1 MNNKIGL
8 ENILRAELTLLSK
21 QILQD
26 VNQKNFNELFRA
38 VKKLH
43 EKMAAIKVLSEQ
55 LTDAELVDVF
65 QKKSIED
72 TKKDAPKKAIK
83 TEAEDKNTDFDDA
96 EKIFETLKE
105 NKVQEKKDVKEDNK
119 PTDKVDE
126 IFKEIA
132 NISFVKKEEQENNN
146 PFEKLTTATAQN
158 REIAPSKSPKNI
170 KEMSIGLNDK
180 IAFIDNLFGGNSQA
194 FNETIN
200 KLNTCHSYENALTV
214 IYKEIKPK
222 YDNWEGKDQYE
233 FRFLQLLEL
242 KFN

>member
-1 MNNKIGL
+1 MDNKIGL

-26 VNQKNFNELFRA
+26 VHQKDFKELFRA

-55 LTDAELVDVF
+55 LTDTDIIKVFYPESVEKEVLTEKISPSRQSIAEHRLV
-65 QKKSIED
+65 ED
-72 TKKDAPKKAIK
+72 TIVESSKKVEESQVNQVSTNDNMVSI
-83 TEAEDKNTDFDDA
+83 
-96 EKIFETLKE
+96 
-105 NKVQEKKDVKEDNK
+105 NKD
-119 PTDKVDE
+119 
-126 IFKEIA
+126 IA
-132 NISFVKKEEQENNN
+132 NISFVKKEKQETVIPPEKKVEEPIQNIKESE
-146 PFEKLTTATAQN
+146 FEITSH
-158 REIAPSKSPKNI
+158 SKKSN
-170 KEMSIGLNDK
+170 KEMSIGLNDR
-180 IAFIDNLFGGNSQA
+180 IAFINNLFVGNSEA

-200 KLNTCHSYENALTV
+200 KLNACHSYENALTV

-222 YDNWEGKDQYE
+222 YNNWEGKDQYE